1 MTAKPKWV
9 SQYLDETARK
19 WLIKPRRCNKCRAW
33 CLCVRLCDDY
43 GDTFEELFDPEVLTT
58 SREVATARVLE
69 RTIVAAQV
77 SPDKPLTV
85 LTRFRETVKPP
96 SNAVAFASHDCGH
109 ARIGSGTPPR
119 QPKWWELKGFEHKK
133 DVKRSSRSARLA
145 SAKPRKQSIATPG
158 VRQGADPWSANAEN
172 AENAEKVEWG
182 GMFE

>member
-1 MTAKPKWV
+1 MSVKPKWV

-33 CLCVRLCDDY
+33 CLCVRLCDEY
-43 GDTFEELFDPEVLTT
+43 GDTLEELFDPEVLTNP
-58 SREVATARVLE
+58 REVATARVLE
-69 RTIVAAQV
+69 RTIVAAV
-77 SPDKPLTV
+77 VTPDNPLTV

-133 DVKRSSRSARLA
+133 DVKRPKRSA
-145 SAKPRKQSIATPG
+145 SEKPRKQDTSKPVT
-158 VRQGADPWSANAEN
+158 RQEPDPWSVNTETAAN
-172 AENAEKVEWG
+172 VEWG

>member
-1 MTAKPKWV
+1 MSVKPKWV

-43 GDTFEELFDPEVLTT
+43 GDTLEELFDPEVLATP
-58 SREVATARVLE
+58 REVATARVLE
-69 RTIVAAQV
+69 RTIVAAEV
-77 SPDKPLTV
+77 APDKPLTV

-119 QPKWWELKGFEHKK
+119 QPKWWELRGFEYKK
-133 DVKRSSRSARLA
+133 DVKRPA
-145 SAKPRKQSIATPG
+145 SAKPRKQDTAKPVT
-158 VRQGADPWSANAEN
+158 RQGADPWSADAEN
-172 AENAEKVEWG
+172 AENIENLEWR